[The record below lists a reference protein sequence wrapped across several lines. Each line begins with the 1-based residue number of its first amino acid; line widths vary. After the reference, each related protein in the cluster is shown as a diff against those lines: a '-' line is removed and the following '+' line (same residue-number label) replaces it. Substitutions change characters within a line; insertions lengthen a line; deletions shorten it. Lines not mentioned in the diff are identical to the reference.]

1 MANLVVWG
9 VAGASLSEVDAAESY
24 ISNTTILAPPPVGK
38 PANLIAILAALLSTP
53 VCFIVALMRIRQI
66 RHPHV
71 ADREAH
77 GIINYFVSTYN
88 KSNVGFRNACT
99 NIFYMLKVCMHA
111 QCIKFFMLYY

>member
-1 MANLVVWG
+1 MQVANLVVWG

-53 VCFIVALMRIRQI
+53 VCFVVALMRIRQI

-88 KSNVGFRNACT
+88 KNNV
-99 NIFYMLKVCMHA
+99 L
-111 QCIKFFMLYY
+111 